1 MSMVGIVNLALQ
13 VFLQFRKKFKND
25 SFTNLHNKNISN
37 VCILYSMTETEI
49 VSELILFFYWLLVIL
64 FTCIP

>member
-37 VCILYSMTETEI
+37 VLYSMAETEI
-49 VSELILFFYWLLVIL
+49 VSELI
-64 FTCIP
+64 